1 MTRASS
7 GALSS
12 VRDLWVAHAAIKH
25 AAAVGEIARRLHILA
40 VGAPARTR
48 LLSALLPDVC
58 LRGARRAGVG
68 TRVKRAV
75 VMSARVRAGGH
86 GKRCEKRERITCG
99 PGHFSLLSGRAAD
112 GRVGAPDLSH
122 ARNVRLASPPNN
134 WRGGE

>member
-25 AAAVGEIARRLHILA
+25 AAAIGEIARRLHILA

-99 PGHFSLLSGRAAD
+99 PGHFSLLSGRS
-112 GRVGAPDLSH
+112 RWSRWR
-122 ARNVRLASPPNN
+122 ARPVPRPQCATGFPPNN